1 MQHNKTLILLIFFLF
16 LGLVLQWGQT
26 YFKSKDARV
35 FSNESMGYQK
45 NVSESKQSESALL
58 RVHIAGAVFSP
69 GVYDVDDNQ
78 RVLDVLTL
86 AGGPTGMAD
95 LDQLNLVAK
104 VKDGQRILVPHKTL
118 QNSDS
123 DIHSTQPFKSVLI
136 NINQASVQELTA
148 LSGVGIKTAELIIA
162 FRQQVGSF
170 TSLDQLLQ
178 IKGIGPKTLA
188 KLRPQLT
195 LY

>member
-16 LGLVLQWGQT
+16 LGLMLQWGQT
-26 YFKSKDARV
+26 YFKPKDARV
-35 FSNESMGYQK
+35 FSNESMRYQK
-45 NVSESKQSESALL
+45 NISEFKQADSALV
-58 RVHIAGAVFSP
+58 RVHIAGAVSSP

-78 RVLDVLTL
+78 RVLDVLAL

-118 QNSDS
+118 LNSDS
-123 DIHSTQPFKSVLI
+123 DTHSIQPFKSVLI